1 MAEKDPGHHGPS
13 LELPSFGFGRKK
25 RQAAE
30 PSEPEPTL
38 VDPEPEPVAPE
49 PTPVEATSVEPEPA
63 PEVSEEPA
71 PGAREEATAISL
83 PAIGGR
89 VAAIVTGLVVG
100 ALLVGL
106 VWGSLRL
113 CEVVRGTSSCGRPGF
128 LVLLAILVLLV
139 VVGRA
144 LLKGFGVDDAGSTSF
159 LGVGVVAVVVLLF
172 LSGQLFEWWTAL
184 VVPAAAVVSFALAH
198 GVSTAFVETPEGNLH
213 R

>member
-1 MAEKDPGHHGPS
+1 MAEKDPGNDGPS
-13 LELPSFGFGRKK
+13 LELPSFGFRRKRK
-25 RQAAE
+25 PAAE
-30 PSEPEPTL
+30 PVEPKPPPIEPEPTTS
-38 VDPEPEPVAPE
+38 EPVE
-49 PTPVEATSVEPEPA
+49 PPDGP
-63 PEVSEEPA
+63 EEPA
-71 PGAREEATAISL
+71 PGVRKASRAVSL
-83 PAIGGR
+83 PAIGGQA
-89 VAAIVTGLVVG
+89 AAIVTGLVVG

-113 CEVVRGTSSCGRPGF
+113 CEVARGTSSCGQPGF

-139 VVGRA
+139 LVGRA

-198 GVSTAFVETPEGNLH
+198 WVSTAFVETPEGNLH

>member
-1 MAEKDPGHHGPS
+1 MAEKDPGNDGPS
-13 LELPSFGFGRKK
+13 LELPSFGFRRKRK
-25 RQAAE
+25 PAADPAE
-30 PSEPEPTL
+30 PQFVEPESEPEASEPAALEPEPTRN
-38 VDPEPEPVAPE
+38 EPVEPPDAP
-49 PTPVEATSVEPEPA
+49 
-63 PEVSEEPA
+63 EEPA
-71 PGAREEATAISL
+71 PGVRKASRVGSL
-83 PAIGGR
+83 PAIGGQA
-89 VAAIVTGLVVG
+89 AAIVTGLVVG

-113 CEVVRGTSSCGRPGF
+113 CEVVRGTSSCGQPGF

-139 VVGRA
+139 LVGRS

-184 VVPAAAVVSFALAH
+184 VVPAAAAVSFALAH
-198 GVSTAFVETPEGNLH
+198 WVSTAFVETPEGHLH

>member
-1 MAEKDPGHHGPS
+1 MAEKDPGNDGPS

-25 RQAAE
+25 KQAAE
-30 PSEPEPTL
+30 PS
-38 VDPEPEPVAPE
+38 APE
-49 PTPVEATSVEPEPA
+49 PAPVEATSVELDPA
-63 PEVSEEPA
+63 PDVSEEPA
-71 PGAREEATAISL
+71 PRARKAAPAVSL
-83 PAIGGR
+83 PAIGGQ
-89 VAAIVTGLVVG
+89 AAAAVTGLVVG

-113 CEVVRGTSSCGRPGF
+113 CEVVRGTSSCGQPGF

-144 LLKGFGVDDAGSTSF
+144 LLKGFAVDDAGSTSF

-198 GVSTAFVETPEGNLH
+198 WVSTAFVETPEGNLH

>member
-1 MAEKDPGHHGPS
+1 MAEKDPGNDGPS
-13 LELPSFGFGRKK
+13 LELPSFFRRKK
-25 RQAAE
+25 KPAVAEPAPAEPPEPQGSRHAQPPSPTVQPDPTAAE
-30 PSEPEPTL
+30 P
-38 VDPEPEPVAPE
+38 VD
-49 PTPVEATSVEPEPA
+49 TT
-63 PEVSEEPA
+63 EV
-71 PGAREEATAISL
+71 PGARKASRAVSL
-83 PAIGGR
+83 PAIGGQ
-89 VAAIVTGLVVG
+89 AAAVVTGLVVG

-113 CEVVRGTSSCGRPGF
+113 CEVVRGTSSCGQPGF
-128 LVLLAILVLLV
+128 LVLLAILVVLV

-184 VVPAAAVVSFALAH
+184 VVPAAAVASFALAQW
-198 GVSTAFVETPEGNLH
+198 VSTAFVETPEDNLH

>member
-1 MAEKDPGHHGPS
+1 MAEKDPGNDGPS
-13 LELPSFGFGRKK
+13 LELPSFGFRRNRKPVAE
-25 RQAAE
+25 QAE
-30 PSEPEPTL
+30 PE
-38 VDPEPEPVAPE
+38 PEPEPVEPE
-49 PTPVEATSVEPEPA
+49 PVAVEPEPPPGEPVEPSDA
-63 PEVSEEPA
+63 PEESV
-71 PGAREEATAISL
+71 PGARKASRAVSL

-89 VAAIVTGLVVG
+89 AAAIVTGLVVG

-113 CEVVRGTSSCGRPGF
+113 CEVVRGTSSCGQPGF

-139 VVGRA
+139 LVGRA
-144 LLKGFGVDDAGSTSF
+144 LLNGFGVNDAGSTSF

-198 GVSTAFVETPEGNLH
+198 WVSTAFVETPEGNLH

>member
-1 MAEKDPGHHGPS
+1 MLVIEDLVMAVY
-13 LELPSFGFGRKK
+13 LP
-25 RQAAE
+25 
-30 PSEPEPTL
+30 
-38 VDPEPEPVAPE
+38 
-49 PTPVEATSVEPEPA
+49 
-63 PEVSEEPA
+63 
-71 PGAREEATAISL
+71 
-83 PAIGGR
+83 
-89 VAAIVTGLVVG
+89 VVG

-113 CEVVRGTSSCGRPGF
+113 CEVVRGTSSCGQPGF

-198 GVSTAFVETPEGNLH
+198 WVSTAFVDTPEGNLH

>member
-1 MAEKDPGHHGPS
+1 MAEKDPGNDGPS

-25 RQAAE
+25 KQAAE
-30 PSEPEPTL
+30 PSAPEPA
-38 VDPEPEPVAPE
+38 PVAPE
-49 PTPVEATSVEPEPA
+49 PTPVEATSVEPA
-63 PEVSEEPA
+63 PDASEEPV
-71 PGAREEATAISL
+71 PGARTAAPAVSL
-83 PAIGGR
+83 PAIGGQA
-89 VAAIVTGLVVG
+89 AAIVTGLVVG

-113 CEVVRGTSSCGRPGF
+113 CEVVRGTSSCGQPGF

-172 LSGQLFEWWTAL
+172 LSGQLFEWWTTL
-184 VVPAAAVVSFALAH
+184 VVPAAAAVSFALAH
-198 GVSTAFVETPEGNLH
+198 WVSSAFVETPEGNLH